1 MNAALFGEVI
11 EYPWMLAVAVVM
23 AIVVALIVRWSE
35 GRRRARLAMLGTP
48 EIVSRLV
55 PPAAFRKAWPRVLML
70 GLAALLAGI
79 AMAGPRWGTERT
91 IVRSSGID
99 MVLALDASLSM
110 MATDERPNRLERM
123 KQEVRRVQSLSGGD
137 RIGLIAFAGRSYIL
151 TPLTVDDGALALFL
165 DNLDPSVVGQAGS
178 SLARAIRQGTALLLA
193 SQAAS
198 DRALVIMSDGEA
210 FEPVADIEDAARR
223 AREAGISI
231 VSVGFGTPQGS
242 TIPIREGGRTT
253 TKRDE
258 NGEPVVT
265 RYNPDLLRAA
275 ATAAEGTFIPAEAE
289 DKAGRI
295 RRALS
300 QLRTTQR
307 ATQAGRDRSPRFQWF
322 LLPAFL
328 LVLLD
333 TLLAER
339 RGRRRRLPAAAKASG
354 EPDSKS
360 TAPAASAPAA
370 SAPASATKSNP
381 RRKKGSTTAAALLLA
396 LLVPSLAQ
404 AGVAEAEKEFRA
416 GQFAR
421 AAALYREAIA
431 AGDRTAETMYNLGT
445 ALLAADSL
453 PAAIEA
459 LERAATSRVPEVAF
473 RSLFNLGLAQLQ
485 LGLKLETDQAQAQQ
499 AGAAFEAAID
509 AYRKTLR
516 LRSAHMDAKWNYEIA
531 LKHRQKTGG
540 GGGGGGAGE
549 QEEPQPDESSESERQ
564 QPRPS
569 GSLGPR
575 QAEELLN
582 SAARDERETQG
593 KRQKQSRP
601 TPPGGKDW

>member
-1 MNAALFGEVI
+1 MNAALFGDMI

-23 AIVVALIVRWSE
+23 AVAVALIVRWSE
-35 GRRRARLAMLGTP
+35 GRRRARLAKLGTP

-55 PPAAFRKAWPRVLML
+55 PPAAFRRAWPRMMIL
-70 GLAALLAGI
+70 GLAALSAGI
-79 AMAGPRWGTERT
+79 AMAGPRWGTEQT
-91 IVRSSGID
+91 VVRSSGID
-99 MVLALDASLSM
+99 LVLALDASLSM
-110 MATDERPNRLERM
+110 MAADERPSRLERM
-123 KQEVRRVQSLSGGD
+123 KQEVRRLRSLSGGD

-231 VSVGFGTPQGS
+231 VTVGFGTPQGS
-242 TIPIREGGRTT
+242 TIPIREGSRTT

-258 NGEPVVT
+258 SGEVVIT

-275 ATAAEGTFIPAEAE
+275 AEAAQGTFIPAEAE

-300 QLRTTQR
+300 ELRTTQR

-322 LLPAFL
+322 LVPAFL

-354 EPDSKS
+354 EPDRAS
-360 TAPAASAPAA
+360 TAPAASVPHLAPK
-370 SAPASATKSNP
+370 SAPA
-381 RRKKGSTTAAALLLA
+381 KKPKGRTTAAALLLA
-396 LLVPSLAQ
+396 LLIPSV
-404 AGVAEAEKEFRA
+404 AGAGIADAEKAFRN
-416 GQFAR
+416 GQFAQ
-421 AAALYREAIA
+421 AAALYREAVA

-473 RSLFNLGLAQLQ
+473 RSLFNLGLAQLK
-485 LGLKLETDQAQAQQ
+485 LGLKLETDQAQAEQ
-499 AGAAFEAAID
+499 AGAAFESAID

-516 LRSAHMDAKWNYEIA
+516 LRSRDMDAKWNYEIA

-549 QEEPQPDESSESERQ
+549 QEEPQPDESSESERK

-582 SAARDERETQG
+582 SAARDEREVQG